1 MAVDEQVV
9 KLLLVEV
16 GLLLPAVVG
25 EVAQF
30 PGPTQAGYRIRN
42 GTIAIDGR
50 NPLCRS

>member
-30 PGPTQAGYRIRN
+30 PGRLRQDIGFVME
-42 GTIAIDGR
+42 
-50 NPLCRS
+50 PLQ